1 MYKKI
6 VLNGSAQEARR
17 ADIRE
22 KLKAHDKICPHC
34 HTDTRTR
41 FVKDVDTRVWD
52 STFMAEFGCV
62 YKVYKCARCDAQW
75 EIYPDQLD
83 KAVDALYKLEIERG
97 EELLSYDYDMEI

>member
-22 KLKAHDKICPHC
+22 KLKAHDKACPYC
-34 HTDTRTR
+34 HTDAWVR
-41 FVKDVDTRVWD
+41 FIKDVDARVWEPKV
-52 STFMAEFGCV
+52 MAEFGCV
-62 YKVYKCARCDAQW
+62 YKIYKCGRCGAQW
-75 EIYPDQLD
+75 EIYPNELD
-83 KAVDALYKLEIERG
+83 KAVDALYKLEEERG

>member
-22 KLKAHDKICPHC
+22 KLKAHAKVCPHC
-34 HTDTRTR
+34 HTDEWTD

-52 STFMAEFGCV
+52 PKAMAEFGCV
-62 YKVYKCARCDAQW
+62 YRIYKCLWCGAQW
-75 EIYPDQLD
+75 EIYPDELD

-97 EELLSYDYDMEI
+97 EELLSYDYDMGI